1 MPLPAWCAK
10 LKRVASVDSW
20 TALPTRGCLGAAGV
34 RGDNNGFAAAFLRE
48 VLTFAAGCL
57 AAGCLAAG
65 WFAFAFGTDGWGS
78 ATEELE
84 LEELDEELEEPE
96 VDEALGLSLRS
107 RLWRDAGQIIYCS
120 EDCASVLL
128 QDFSNTVAFP
138 PGSPSS
144 SSSWEPASSG
154 CGLLEELALAVAGGC
169 GSNETVAQ
177 PAR

>member
-96 VDEALGLSLRS
+96 VDEALSACPSGL
-107 RLWRDAGQIIYCS
+107 
-120 EDCASVLL
+120 
-128 QDFSNTVAFP
+128 
-138 PGSPSS
+138 GSG
-144 SSSWEPASSG
+144 AM
-154 CGLLEELALAVAGGC
+154 
-169 GSNETVAQ
+169 
-177 PAR
+177 PARSSTAVKTVRACCCYNGPSFVFTPRS

>member
-128 QDFSNTVAFP
+128 PLSPHGFGP
-138 PGSPSS
+138 PDPNCSKSIRLK
-144 SSSWEPASSG
+144 A
-154 CGLLEELALAVAGGC
+154 
-169 GSNETVAQ
+169 
-177 PAR
+177 

>member
-1 MPLPAWCAK
+1 M
-10 LKRVASVDSW
+10 DSW

-48 VLTFAAGCL
+48 ILTFAAGCL
-57 AAGCLAAG
+57 AAGRLAAG

-78 ATEELE
+78 AKEELE

-128 QDFSNTVAFP
+128 PLSPHGFGP
-138 PGSPSS
+138 PDPNCSKSIR
-144 SSSWEPASSG
+144 
-154 CGLLEELALAVAGGC
+154 L
-169 GSNETVAQ
+169 
-177 PAR
+177 